1 MKISCQSCQAKYTI
15 ADDKVAGKTV
25 KIKCKKCGATIVVHG
40 EGGAAGAPGL
50 DAAPAAAS
58 HEDDGE
64 GEGDTR
70 VFGNEGGPALGSDE
84 WTVTITDDD
93 QRSLTPAQI
102 LIEFQRGLITTDS
115 YVWKDGMADWLP
127 LSGVPELMAI
137 VGAGPRPAAGMA
149 AQAPAVVQ
157 APAIVQAPAVVHAP
171 APVAAAAPRPAA
183 IAAPP
188 PNAENLGLG
197 GTMMM
202 DQPSPL
208 AATPAPGV
216 AAAKRAVNRP
226 AVDLFATSERPRV
239 DPNASG
245 SGPSFS
251 SATTSADRLVGER
264 NENSVLFSLSA
275 LTATENAGRSNKSGN
290 DDAVLDMRPSGGSP
304 PRNNARAGMDDIM
317 NLGGGM
323 AQAPILAP
331 PPLLAPVMEAP
342 QPAPQPMSP
351 VMGAPASPMMM
362 VPEMAPQKKGSAGL
376 ILGIVA
382 GLAVVGGLA
391 AFFLMRTPAV
401 PAGGATDQATTT
413 TAVATTTA
421 APTAIPTAAAAD
433 PTAAVAATPSAT
445 PTAAATV
452 KPGTPTAAVTPGK
465 TPDKAP
471 DKTPDKTPDPVK
483 TAEPAKTADPAP
495 AAGGKEFDRAA
506 ALSALNKAAGA
517 AKGCKKDDGPTGS
530 GKVRVTFAPSGN
542 VTSAV
547 VDGPPFAGTPVGG
560 CVASAFRG
568 AHVPPFD
575 GSPVAVPKSFS
586 IN

>member
-40 EGGAAGAPGL
+40 EDGAAGAPGL
-50 DAAPAAAS
+50 EAAPAAAS

-70 VFGNEGGPALGSDE
+70 VFGNEGGPAPGSDE

-102 LIEFQRGLITTDS
+102 LIEFQRGLITVDS

-137 VGAGPRPAAGMA
+137 VGAGARPAAGARAPAA
-149 AQAPAVVQ
+149 AQAPA
-157 APAIVQAPAVVHAP
+157 A
-171 APVAAAAPRPAA
+171 AAAAPRPAA

-188 PNAENLGLG
+188 PNAENVGLG

-216 AAAKRAVNRP
+216 AAARRAVNRP

-239 DPNASG
+239 DPGGGSG

-275 LTATENAGRSNKSGN
+275 LTATENAGRSNKSKN

-331 PPLLAPVMEAP
+331 PPLLAPVIEAP
-342 QPAPQPMSP
+342 APAPQQVAP
-351 VMGAPASPMMM
+351 VMGAPASPMMI
-362 VPEMAPQKKGSAGL
+362 VPEMTPQKKSPTGL

-391 AFFLMRTPAV
+391 AFFLMRTPA
-401 PAGGATDQATTT
+401 PGPGATDQATNT
-413 TAVATTTA
+413 TATAAITA
-421 APTAIPTAAAAD
+421 APTPTE
-433 PTAAVAATPSAT
+433 TAAVPPPVETAQVAAATPS
-445 PTAAATV
+445 
-452 KPGTPTAAVTPGK
+452 GTPTAATAVVKSGTPTGAVTTGG
-465 TPDKAP
+465 KAP
-471 DKTPDKTPDPVK
+471 DKTPEPAKTAEPVK

-542 VTSAV
+542 VTSATV
-547 VDGPPFAGTPVGG
+547 EGPPFAGTPVGG

>member
-40 EGGAAGAPGL
+40 EGGAAAAPGL
-50 DAAPAAAS
+50 DAAPAAAA
-58 HEDDGE
+58 HEDDGDGE

-137 VGAGPRPAAGMA
+137 VGAGPRPAAGA
-149 AQAPAVVQ
+149 AAHAPAPVVQ
-157 APAIVQAPAVVHAP
+157 APVPVQ

-183 IAAPP
+183 VVAPP
-188 PNAENLGLG
+188 ANADNMGLG

-216 AAAKRAVNRP
+216 AAARRAVNRP

-239 DPNASG
+239 DPSASG

-275 LTATENAGRSNKSGN
+275 LTATENAGRSKKSGN
-290 DDAVLDMRPSGGSP
+290 DDAVLDMRPTGGSS
-304 PRNNARAGMDDIM
+304 PRNNNRAGMDDIM

-342 QPAPQPMSP
+342 QPAPQQMSP
-351 VMGAPASPMMM
+351 VMGAPASPMMI
-362 VPEMAPQKKGSAGL
+362 VPEMTPQKKGSTGL
-376 ILGIVA
+376 ILGALA

-391 AFFLMRTPAV
+391 AFFLMRTPPPVAST
-401 PAGGATDQATTT
+401 TDQATTT
-413 TAVATTTA
+413 TATATATATPTAVATA
-421 APTAIPTAAAAD
+421 APAAD
-433 PTAAVAATPSAT
+433 PTAAATPSGT

-452 KPGTPTAAVTPGK
+452 KAGTPTAAVTPGK
-465 TPDKAP
+465 TPDKTPEKTP
-471 DKTPDKTPDPVK
+471 DKTPDKTPEPVK
-483 TAEPAKTADPAP
+483 TAEPAKTADPA
-495 AAGGKEFDRAA
+495 AGGGKEFDRAA
-506 ALSALNKAAGA
+506 ALAALNKAAGA